1 MHKVWE
7 AQIDTVVLFFIH
19 SIFQLFQT
27 LKPKDQSESTG
38 VGLSL
43 IEKMVTNWGG
53 TIWIESEE
61 GQGSKFIFTI
71 PKKIAE

>member
-1 MHKVWE
+1 MDQASPKS
-7 AQIDTVVLFFIH
+7 TRKK
-19 SIFQLFQT
+19 IFQLFQT

-43 IEKMVTNWGG
+43 IEKTVTNWGG

-61 GQGSKFIFTI
+61 GQGSMFIFTI
-71 PKKIAE
+71 PKKNSRLH